1 MRSLRT
7 IILQVRTVNCSDTF
21 LQVTCLDE
29 TKRQRFLEPP
39 EALRALI
46 LSIFSTMGSLLWT
59 LLLLLILFYTFS
71 CMFTQCLACGEL
83 AVGSVQSDQVL
94 SHCALRLVT
103 DHCRYT
109 TIANTINT
117 TSNTT
122 TPNAIPKC
130 PEELHHFSNVM
141 DGARALLMSPCLN
154 AKSITL

>member
-59 LLLLLILFYTFS
+59 LLLLLIFVLYLQLYVHTVP
-71 CMFTQCLACGEL
+71 CLRRACCGICAIRPGAQPL
-83 AVGSVQSDQVL
+83 RPKVGDRPL
-94 SHCALRLVT
+94 PLH
-103 DHCRYT
+103 DHCQYDQYDIQHDNPQCHTQVPGGVASFLQCHGR
-109 TIANTINT
+109 
-117 TSNTT
+117 
-122 TPNAIPKC
+122 C
-130 PEELHHFSNVM
+130 P
-141 DGARALLMSPCLN
+141 GAF
-154 AKSITL
+154 